1 MGSMEKMMM
10 RKYHPD
16 ALASWLMATMLV
28 LAVIGCASEE
38 ADSAV
43 AWETMQV
50 TASSFTLAEEET
62 KRGNIGLTA
71 FGDVL
76 EPGDKAIAVS
86 RDLIRQGLT
95 HGTKIRIEGLPGVYT
110 VQDKMNKRWRNKI
123 DILFRKK
130 TRARE
135 WGRQKVEIE
144 YQVADAN

>member
-1 MGSMEKMMM
+1 MKQTKTQEYKRRVSAVWFG
-10 RKYHPD
+10 
-16 ALASWLMATMLV
+16 ATLLVALV
-28 LAVIGCASEE
+28 LMGCVSEK

-50 TASSFTLAEEET
+50 TASSFTLAEDET

-76 EPGDKAIAVS
+76 QPGDKAIAVS

-95 HGTKIRIEGLPGVYT
+95 HGTKIRIEGLPGTYT

-123 DILFRKK
+123 DILFTKK
-130 TRARE
+130 KRARQ

-144 YQVADAN
+144 YLVADAS